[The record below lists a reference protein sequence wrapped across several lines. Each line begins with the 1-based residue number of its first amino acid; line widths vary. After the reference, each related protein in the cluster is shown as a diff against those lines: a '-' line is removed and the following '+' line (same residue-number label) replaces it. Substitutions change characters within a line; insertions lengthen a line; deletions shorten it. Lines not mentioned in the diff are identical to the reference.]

1 MFKIKVHGC
10 LGLGSYDPNSSS
22 HLFLLE
28 QELDYGINLLLNS
41 NPKLELWKITFEK
54 NGKFFK
60 Q

>member
-28 QELDYGINLLLNS
+28 PTQELDYGINLLLNS
-41 NPKLELWKITFEK
+41 NTKSKL
-54 NGKFFK
+54 
-60 Q
+60 